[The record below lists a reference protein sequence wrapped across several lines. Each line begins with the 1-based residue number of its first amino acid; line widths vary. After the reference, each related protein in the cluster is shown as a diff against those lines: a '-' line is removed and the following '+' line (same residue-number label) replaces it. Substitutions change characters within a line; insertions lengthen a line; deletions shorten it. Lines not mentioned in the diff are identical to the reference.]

1 MERWLKW
8 LDDVDDLC
16 ALTWHHFPQ
25 AVTTALLLVAFLT
38 SVGVIFVFGPPDLLA
53 AP

>member
-16 ALTWHHFPQ
+16 ALLWQHSPQ
-25 AVTTALLLVAFLT
+25 IVTTALLFVAFVA
-38 SVGVIFVFGPPDLLA
+38 SVGAILVFGPPDLLA